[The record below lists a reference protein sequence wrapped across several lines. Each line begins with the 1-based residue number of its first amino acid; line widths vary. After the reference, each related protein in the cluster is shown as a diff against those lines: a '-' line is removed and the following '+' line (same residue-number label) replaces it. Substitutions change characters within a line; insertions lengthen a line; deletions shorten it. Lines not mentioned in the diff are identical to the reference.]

1 VIACIEDP
9 LQIAKIL
16 EHVQRREPLAGIE
29 ARAAGDDSRST
40 ETHLIE
46 WADESR
52 KPFARR
58 PIY

>member
-29 ARAAGDDSRST
+29 ARGPPATIHAAPKLT
-40 ETHLIE
+40 
-46 WADESR
+46 
-52 KPFARR
+52 
-58 PIY
+58 